1 MYKEKLMEQDD
12 FDKGDDLSEMDM
24 LKMEHKLLELAY
36 ENSYSILTKKITFDS
51 LLDKNTSLG
60 VSSLLA
66 YDPESGVTKDEIENM
81 IQFYV
86 REEWFERCAELKK
99 IMNRKYQES

>member
-24 LKMEHKLLELAY
+24 LKMEHKL
-36 ENSYSILTKKITFDS
+36 LTKKITFDS

-99 IMNRKYQES
+99 IMNRKYPES